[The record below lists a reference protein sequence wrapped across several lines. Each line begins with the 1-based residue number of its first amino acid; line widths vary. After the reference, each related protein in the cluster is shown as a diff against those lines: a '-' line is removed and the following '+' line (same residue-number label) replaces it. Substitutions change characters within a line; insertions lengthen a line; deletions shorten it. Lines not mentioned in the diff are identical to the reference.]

1 MTARMLFVL
10 ALVCAVQLGLSS
22 SSSAQTS
29 PVQPSNCFLYLT
41 AHDLGID
48 MGSPVPFG
56 AFLVW
61 QNNLPGE
68 GGESIYGFAKSTCSP
83 PAGAGE
89 GCPGCAGLAAGKPI
103 NLATGNTYIEQND
116 LRIPGLGGGLALM
129 RTWNSAWPASLATFE
144 IGIFGANWRSTYEER
159 IVMGLDNYPK
169 YLRGDGSAWSFGLG
183 SGWTVVAPANV
194 VASLNTDTSQHPY
207 YVLTFQNG
215 EQRRFDKTTG
225 NLIAIIDRN
234 GNTTTIAYDS
244 SGRLSTVTDAA
255 SRQLTFSYGT
265 SGNLVSTVTSS
276 VGITL
281 AYVYDQQGRISQIT
295 KPDASTLNFTYD
307 SQSRI
312 TAVKD
317 SNLKVLESHT
327 YDAQSRGLTSSR
339 ANGVEA
345 VTVSYPNP

>member
-1 MTARMLFVL
+1 MKMRIVL
-10 ALVCAVQLGLSS
+10 ATVLICVAHCGLSLRAE
-22 SSSAQTS
+22 AQIS

-41 AHDLGID
+41 ANDLGID
-48 MGSPVPFG
+48 LGAPVPFG
-56 AFLVW
+56 AFLVF
-61 QNNLPGE
+61 QNTVPGE
-68 GGESIYGFAKSTCSP
+68 GGMSVYGFAKSTCSP
-83 PAGAGE
+83 PAGPYQTCLA
-89 GCPGCAGLAAGKPI
+89 CMLAAAGQPI
-103 NLATGNTYIEQND
+103 SLATGNTYIEQTD
-116 LRIPGLGGGLALM
+116 LRIPGLGGGLALA
-129 RTWNSAWPASLATFE
+129 RTWNSVWPASLSPFQ

-169 YLRGDGSAWSFGLG
+169 YVRSDGSTWSFGLG
-183 SGWTVVAPANV
+183 SGWVVVAPANV
-194 VASLNTDTSQHPY
+194 TATLNTDTSQHPY

-234 GNTTTIAYDS
+234 GNTTTIGYDT

-255 SRQLTFSYGT
+255 SRQLTFNYGA
-265 SGNLVSTVTSS
+265 SSNLVSSVTSS
-276 VGITL
+276 VGISL
-281 AYVYDQQGRISQIT
+281 LYAYDGQGRMTQVT

-307 SQSRI
+307 TQSRI

-317 SNLKVLESHT
+317 ANSKILESHT
-327 YDAQSRGLTSSR
+327 YDGQSRGLTSSR